1 MIEGVLRPFFIC
13 STFYMTIK
21 EHLILLLDPF
31 LEEGRIF
38 VVDIII
44 KPSKVSQK
52 ISILVDSDEGIT
64 IQECTSISRRLAKQ
78 LEELEVFTEA
88 YTLEVSSPGLDQP
101 LILPRQYR
109 KNVGRNLKVTL
120 KTGDI
125 VSGKLAEASDEI
137 IRIILPEPKKKPKV
151 PVDPTLLEKTIDMEM
166 ISKAMVEI
174 SFK

>member
-1 MIEGVLRPFFIC
+1 
-13 STFYMTIK
+13 MTIK
-21 EHLILLLDPF
+21 EHLILLLEPF

-38 VVDIII
+38 VVDVII

-52 ISILVDSDEGIT
+52 IAILVDSDEGIT

-78 LEELEVFTEA
+78 LEELEVFSEA

-101 LILPRQYR
+101 LILPRQYQ

-120 KTGDI
+120 KSGEI
-125 VSGKLAEASDEI
+125 VSGKLSEAGPDKI
-137 IRIILPEPKKKPKV
+137 KITLPEPKKKPKV
-151 PVDPTLLEKTIDMEM
+151 PVPIATPDLEIELAS

>member
-1 MIEGVLRPFFIC
+1 
-13 STFYMTIK
+13 MTIK
-21 EHLILLLDPF
+21 ERLESLLDPF

-38 VVDIII
+38 IVDIII
-44 KPSKVSQK
+44 KSSKLSQK
-52 ISILVDSDEGIT
+52 VSILVDSDEGIT

-78 LEELEVFTEA
+78 LEELDVFAEA

-109 KNVGRNLKVTL
+109 KNVDRNLKVTL
-120 KTGDI
+120 KTGEI
-125 VSGKLAEASDEI
+125 VSGTLAAVSEDSI
-137 IRIILPEPKKKPKV
+137 KIVLPEPKKKPKV
-151 PVDPTLLEKTIDMEM
+151 PVALDSLEREIAISD

>member
-1 MIEGVLRPFFIC
+1 
-13 STFYMTIK
+13 MTIK
-21 EHLILLLDPF
+21 EHLSILLDPF

-38 VVDIII
+38 VVDIIT

-52 ISILVDSDEGIT
+52 IIILVDSDEGIT

-101 LILPRQYR
+101 LILPRQYK
-109 KNVGRNLKVTL
+109 KNVGRNLKVSL
-120 KTGDI
+120 KTGEI
-125 VSGKLAEASDEI
+125 VSGKLLEAEEET
-137 IRIILPEPKKKPKV
+137 IRIALPEPKKKPKV
-151 PVDPTLLEKTIDMEM
+151 PVDASLLERMIAMEE
-166 ISKAMVEI
+166 IAKAMVEI